1 MTAAV
6 CRAAANGCRDS
17 TTAQISPPYLAPA
30 REDGKLLVKKIV
42 DFAILLQPN
51 AITAAGFKNLDPLP
65 QASSASYNQTT
76 DNTTISKIL
85 AVNMETKASG
95 GNINEA
101 IMQLSIWSSAQFERL
116 KKLAETAG
124 KFDSMPEMPVLPCM
138 IVQGAIWAVCAATHD
153 SGETVCTPHS
163 YEKHFC

>member
-1 MTAAV
+1 M
-6 CRAAANGCRDS
+6 
-17 TTAQISPPYLAPA
+17 
-30 REDGKLLVKKIV
+30 KKIV